1 MHGQEL
7 LLEAEVVVKGRA
19 QALLV
24 DQRTQ
29 RRLVLAD
36 GLQPV
41 LHLLGKAIDLAQAAG
56 RGNAGLVAAQ
66 AVVLRAHRAP
76 LGHARSEEHTS
87 ELPSPF
93 KIVCPLFLLK
103 KKKTN
108 K

>member
-66 AVVLRAHRAP
+66 AGVLERKR
-76 LGHARSEEHTS
+76 GGEGKRGG
-87 ELPSPF
+87 F
-93 KIVCPLFLLK
+93 GGCRIIK
-103 KKKTN
+103 KKKKKESRTSL
-108 K
+108 